1 MVAFRVPAS
10 VTGTPHVIFEL
21 AGDVAIHEGKS
32 RMSNSKEQ
40 SLQHL
45 VESTPDLVDHFYN
58 DTTAAHFSRAGAK
71 TAAFIPPAFTNWRD
85 EQQAWTDT
93 AVLFHQS
100 HHMPEL
106 FLEGP
111 DAFRLLEKLAINSFA
126 NFTLDR
132 AKQFVAVTPAG
143 HVIGDCI
150 VYRHGEHSF
159 ELVSGM
165 PVLDWVH
172 YHAETGG
179 YDVTVKRD
187 DPTTTNPTGR
197 RIKYRF
203 QLDGPN
209 AGRIFAKAV
218 EGEVPTIPFFRVAH
232 VTIAGCEVLVLRHG
246 MSGHQGVELSG
257 PYEEEEKVR
266 NALLEAGKDDGLLPA
281 GTLAYFSTPLSSAW
295 MAYPVP
301 GIYTGE
307 ELRGFREWLSSTGW
321 EANTQLGGSFYSSNI
336 EDYYVTP
343 QELGYE
349 NIIKYDHD
357 FIGRE
362 ALESTPIE
370 SHRKRVTLVWNRDD
384 LKKVFGSQFG
394 DGPRYKSL
402 EFPVAYYAFNQFDEV
417 KNEAGELIGL
427 SSHAGYLNPEGELLS
442 LAMLDR
448 KHVEP
453 GTEVVVTWGEPN
465 GGSRKPQVEKHEQ
478 TQIRAIVASAP
489 YAPAVQKMKRET
501 VGAH

>member
-1 MVAFRVPAS
+1 MANDQ
-10 VTGTPHVIFEL
+10 G
-21 AGDVAIHEGKS
+21 
-32 RMSNSKEQ
+32 Q
-40 SLQHL
+40 SLQNL
-45 VESTPDLVDHFYN
+45 MDATPDLVDHFYN
-58 DTTAAHFSRAGAK
+58 DTVAGHFSRAGTK
-71 TAAFIPPAFTNWRD
+71 TAAFIPPAFSNWRD
-85 EQQAWTDT
+85 EQQAWADA

-111 DAFRLLEKLAINSFA
+111 DAFRLLEGLAINSFA

-150 VYRHGEHSF
+150 VYRLADDRF
-159 ELVSGM
+159 ELVSGT

-172 YHAETGG
+172 YQADTGDF
-179 YDVTVKRD
+179 DVTVTRD
-187 DPTTTNPTGR
+187 DQSTINPTGR
-197 RIKYRF
+197 RTKYRF

-218 EGEVPTIPFFRVAH
+218 EGEAPTIPFFRVAQ
-232 VTIAGCEVLVLRHG
+232 VSIAGCNVTVLRHG

-257 PYEEEEKVR
+257 PYDDEETVR
-266 NALLEAGKDDGLLPA
+266 NALLEAGKDDGLLPV
-281 GTLAYFSTPLSSAW
+281 GTQAYFSTPLSSAW

-307 ELRGFREWLSSTGW
+307 ELRGFREWLSASGF

-343 QELGYE
+343 HELGYE

-362 ALESTPIE
+362 ALESRPLD
-370 SHRKRVTLVWNRDD
+370 SHRKRVTLVWNHDD
-384 LKKVFGSQFG
+384 LEKVFGSQFG
-394 DGPRYKSL
+394 PGPRFKSL
-402 EFPVAYYAFNQFDEV
+402 DFPVAYYAFNQFDEV
-417 KNEAGELIGL
+417 RD
-427 SSHAGYLNPEGELLS
+427 SSGDMVGVSCHAAYLNPEGEMLS

-448 KHVEP
+448 SIEP
-453 GTEVVVTWGEPN
+453 GTELLVTWGEIN
-465 GGSRKPQVEKHEQ
+465 GGSRKPQVEHHEQ
-478 TQIRAIVASAP
+478 TQIRAVVADAP
-489 YAPAVQKMKRET
+489 YATAVQRMKRES
-501 VGAH
+501 VGVR